1 MGVQSISPPFAPLA
15 RAARASFSAFC
26 PIRDGELRFLLPRRS
41 LPRCFAFPFVHGAL
55 VSCLRLSHPP
65 PLASPVY
72 PVPDMMP
79 RTPGNV
85 IRWLFDSR
93 HGAPGRLVP
102 RWIVL
107 RALALI
113 YFSAFY
119 SLLFQIN
126 GLIGPEGILP
136 ARQYLAAVAQ
146 SLGLARYWYAP
157 SLFWL
162 SSGSAM
168 LMAVTWIGLAA
179 SVVAFFNLWP
189 RLCFFVCFVCF
200 LSFVAASGVFSG
212 YQSDG
217 MLLAAGFLALFF
229 SPSGLQPG
237 WGAHHPPSRAAL
249 FLLQWEW
256 FRIYFESGMVKL
268 ASGDPQWRHLTAMDQ
283 YYQNGPLPTWIGWY
297 VQHLPHWF
305 QVATAGGTLALELG
319 VAFMLFFPRRVR
331 LVCFF
336 IVTPWEIGVILTA
349 NYTFLNYLVLALG
362 FLLLDDKFLLRF
374 VPARFRPRV
383 PDKIQPLEFR
393 EEQPISILAAPESAP
408 APPIEPSAEP
418 ASGLAAPAPRE
429 SVSTPA
435 FLAARPRPSPLRR
448 LSTHLAALRLALAVV
463 LLTWIAYAT
472 TAELIGIPLGGI
484 PLPTAPLAILEPFR
498 IANQYGLFAVMTSGR
513 YEIEFQG
520 SEDGQNWVAYPFRNK
535 PQALNQPPG
544 LYAPYQPRFDWN
556 LWFASL
562 GDWQQNQIVPITE
575 ERLLVNDSAVL
586 SLFRS
591 NPFPQMPPRYVR
603 AVLWQ
608 YWFTS
613 MAQKRSTGDWWRRQL
628 LGLYAPELTLTPD
641 GRFAVIQWPP
651 ELPTHD

>member
-1 MGVQSISPPFAPLA
+1 M
-15 RAARASFSAFC
+15 
-26 PIRDGELRFLLPRRS
+26 E
-41 LPRCFAFPFVHGAL
+41 
-55 VSCLRLSHPP
+55 
-65 PLASPVY
+65 
-72 PVPDMMP
+72 

-102 RWIVL
+102 RWLFL

-126 GLIGPEGILP
+126 GLIGPEGVLP
-136 ARQYLAAVAQ
+136 ARDYLAAVAQ
-146 SLGLARYWYAP
+146 SLGMARYWYAP
-157 SLFWL
+157 SLFWF

-168 LMAVTWIGLAA
+168 LLAVTWLGLAA
-179 SVVAFFNLWP
+179 SVAAFFNLWP
-189 RLCFFVCFVCF
+189 RLSFFICFVSY
-200 LSFVAASGVFSG
+200 LSFVTATNVFSQ

-217 MLLAAGFLALFF
+217 MLLAAGFLVLFF
-229 SPSGLQPG
+229 APGGIRPG

-268 ASGDPQWRHLTAMDQ
+268 ASGDPEWRHLTAMDQ

-305 QVATAGGTLALELG
+305 QVATAGATLAMELG
-319 VAFMLFFPRRVR
+319 LVFMLFFPRRVR
-331 LVCFF
+331 LICFF

-349 NYTFLNYLVLALG
+349 NYTFLNYLVLSLG

-374 VPARFRPRV
+374 VPARFRPHE
-383 PDKIQPLEFR
+383 PEKIEPLAFR
-393 EEQPISILAAPESAP
+393 EEPSLSILAAPEP
-408 APPIEPSAEP
+408 APVFP
-418 ASGLAAPAPRE
+418 AAMPPR
-429 SVSTPA
+429 TT
-435 FLAARPRPSPLRR
+435 LLRR
-448 LSTHLAALRLALAVV
+448 LSNHFSALRLAVAVV

-472 TAELIGIPLGGI
+472 TAELLAIPFRSI
-484 PLPTAPLAILEPFR
+484 PLPAAPITALEPFR
-498 IANQYGLFAVMTSGR
+498 IANQYGLFAVMTRGR

-520 SEDGQNWVAYPFRNK
+520 SDDGQHWTAYPFRYK
-535 PQALNQPPG
+535 PQALNQAPG
-544 LYAPYQPRFDWN
+544 IYAPYQPRFDWN

-562 GDWQQNQIVPITE
+562 GDWQQNQIVPLTE
-575 ERLLVNDSAVL
+575 ERLLVNDPAVL

-591 NPFPQMPPRYVR
+591 NPFPNLPPRYVR

-613 MAQKRSTGDWWRRQL
+613 LAEKRRTGDWWRREL
-628 LGLYAPELTLTPD
+628 LGLYAPVLTLTPD
-641 GRFAVIQWPP
+641 GRFAAVEMPS
-651 ELPTHD
+651 ELPPHD